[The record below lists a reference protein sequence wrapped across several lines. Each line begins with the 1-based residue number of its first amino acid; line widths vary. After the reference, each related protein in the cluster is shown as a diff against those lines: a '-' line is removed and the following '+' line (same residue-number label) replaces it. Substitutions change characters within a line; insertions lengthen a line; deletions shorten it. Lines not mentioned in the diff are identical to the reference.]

1 VCGAVVQEVEVTVG
15 RLASIAWLFIWR
27 GFVGAL
33 LIGAVVAGAVHLT
46 ATAFDMPGRH
56 VARASLVGGLLV
68 GLVWYF
74 AVVRMALA
82 KRYRDFRIAL
92 VAR

>member
-1 VCGAVVQEVEVTVG
+1 VQEVEVTVG

-27 GFVGAL
+27 GFLGAL
-33 LIGAVVAGAVHLT
+33 LIGAIVGGAVHLT
-46 ATAFDMPGRH
+46 ATAFEMSGRH

-68 GLVWYF
+68 GLAWYL
-74 AVVRMALA
+74 AVVKMALA